1 MNVSLSGAPGDRQSR
16 APGPDAKAEA
26 QVSSAARP
34 SCQGQPR
41 HRTEEA
47 RALVLRGRSWP
58 LPHSSHVAGRC
69 SPAAAQGIGGRAGA
83 HPGAPDSRASVPRR
97 PQTTRFSWKK
107 KKKNPRVN
115 KFWKQRV
122 VCPTLRERH
131 IAVAFQGSDKSCSEE
146 RRFALFHPM
155 LPKLD

>member
-1 MNVSLSGAPGDRQSR
+1 MLRGD
-16 APGPDAKAEA
+16 
-26 QVSSAARP
+26 ARP
-34 SCQGQPR
+34 QP
-41 HRTEEA
+41 H
-47 RALVLRGRSWP
+47 RALAAELVLTPGLLTLGLVFP
-58 LPHSSHVAGRC
+58 
-69 SPAAAQGIGGRAGA
+69 GGRR
-83 HPGAPDSRASVPRR
+83 PPDSAG
-97 PQTTRFSWKK
+97 